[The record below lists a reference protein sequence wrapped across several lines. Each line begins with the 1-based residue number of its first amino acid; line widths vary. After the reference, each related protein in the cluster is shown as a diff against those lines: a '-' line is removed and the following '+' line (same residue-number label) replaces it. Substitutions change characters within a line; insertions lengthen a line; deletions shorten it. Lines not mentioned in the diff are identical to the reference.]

1 MQQTGSFAAFD
12 ESGEQHKVRVFR
24 KVIDTRGMYDR
35 TSTALGTL
43 PYLLLEDGTKVEG
56 GTEESVNGKCEFFV
70 GQLRL
75 TAAKEDVDN
84 ATKM

>member
-1 MQQTGSFAAFD
+1 MQQTGCFTAFD
-12 ESGEQHKVRVFR
+12 ESGEQHKVLVLRRVIHNR
-24 KVIDTRGMYDR
+24 DNRRGSSVSLHR
-35 TSTALGTL
+35 LAEFSLSNGT
-43 PYLLLEDGTKVEG
+43 VVAARS
-56 GTEESVNGKCEFFV
+56 EESVNGKCEFFV